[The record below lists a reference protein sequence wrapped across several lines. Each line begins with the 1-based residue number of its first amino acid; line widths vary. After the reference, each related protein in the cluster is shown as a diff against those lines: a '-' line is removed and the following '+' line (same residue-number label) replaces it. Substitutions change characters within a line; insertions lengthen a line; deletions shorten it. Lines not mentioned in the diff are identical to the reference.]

1 MSNCAAGVL
10 GDEDG
15 VDGVLSS
22 WDGVKARLVDG
33 MLSGRDG
40 VEALLAAG
48 EMPRAGPEA
57 IQAPLSTSTVPS
69 SRTYVMSNEVAAGVG
84 SCSASQF

>member
-22 WDGVKARLVDG
+22 WDGVEAMLVDG
-33 MLSGRDG
+33 VLAGRDG
-40 VEALLAAG
+40 VKALLAAG
-48 EMPRAGPEA
+48 EMPRVGPD
-57 IQAPLSTSTVPS
+57 IV
-69 SRTYVMSNEVAAGVG
+69 
-84 SCSASQF
+84 